1 MLYIEICIY
10 FMAFIDYRYHT
21 SFTLIPCMDKP
32 RIIFLPFLQLSNLL
46 WNKFRQPAGHL
57 NVTWLNFSSF
67 MKCKL
72 GLHNFRII
80 TGTR

>member
-1 MLYIEICIY
+1 
-10 FMAFIDYRYHT
+10 MA
-21 SFTLIPCMDKP
+21 KP
-32 RIIFLPFLQLSNLL
+32 RIIFLPFLQLSKLL
-46 WNKFRQPAGHL
+46 WIKFRQPAGHL

-67 MKCKL
+67 IKCKL